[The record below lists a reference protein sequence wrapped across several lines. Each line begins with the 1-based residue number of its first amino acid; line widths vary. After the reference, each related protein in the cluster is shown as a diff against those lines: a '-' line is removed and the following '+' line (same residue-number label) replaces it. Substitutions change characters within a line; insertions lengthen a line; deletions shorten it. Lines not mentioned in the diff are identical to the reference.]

1 MTPTSSITSIN
12 LIVFDS
18 NLLSFFTLS
27 VIRSISQRFIVIVIV
42 VIVGGAV
49 LSP

>member
-1 MTPTSSITSIN
+1 MQWWEAGDQPPELWQGDNVVSI
-12 LIVFDS
+12 
-18 NLLSFFTLS
+18 
-27 VIRSISQRFIVIVIV
+27 IVI